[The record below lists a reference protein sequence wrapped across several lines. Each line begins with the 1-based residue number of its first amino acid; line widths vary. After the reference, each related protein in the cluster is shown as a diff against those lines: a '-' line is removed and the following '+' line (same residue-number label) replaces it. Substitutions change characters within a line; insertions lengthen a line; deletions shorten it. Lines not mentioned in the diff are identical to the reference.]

1 MDYEENELFV
11 WSNTPV
17 SNNEYLSQEKNK
29 SPVKGYTTP
38 VKKQRFSFG
47 GSTPGL
53 SSSPALAKR
62 PPAVDLEKESHT
74 QKAKIPENVLFS
86 ELPDEVSNLRQIL
99 TTKINLLNC
108 ED

>member
-1 MDYEENELFV
+1 MDEEENELFV

-17 SNNEYLSQEKNK
+17 SNNDYLSQEKNN
-29 SPVKGYTTP
+29 SPVKGYSTP

-62 PPAVDLEKESHT
+62 PPAVDLEGELLT
-74 QKAKIPENVLFS
+74 QKKKVPENVLFS
-86 ELPDEVSNLRQIL
+86 ELPDEVSNLREIL
-99 TTKINLLNC
+99 TINQLA
-108 ED
+108 